1 MAVPLKVILL
11 QTLKVVLSD
20 AEPPVALRESMGLG
34 IEAPST
40 YMI

>member
-1 MAVPLKVILL
+1 MAVPLKVTLL
-11 QTLKVVLSD
+11 QTLKVVLSE

-34 IEAPST
+34 TEAPST